1 MEPYK
6 TFLYP
11 KTYIWVDVAY
21 IAETQKAI
29 LIAFDGR
36 IAWLPKAWI
45 CRVKRGNHDRVIA
58 RRPKADEAIS
68 IKISDGNWAK
78 KFG

>member
-1 MEPYK
+1 LLEAFPRFLFIGLLKTRLDSKPMNHWLRLGMAVPY
-6 TFLYP
+6 
-11 KTYIWVDVAY
+11 AG
-21 IAETQKAI
+21 AAQQRE
-29 LIAFDGR
+29 
-36 IAWLPKAWI
+36 
-45 CRVKRGNHDRVIA
+45 DRNNNVIA